1 MKRKYSTLIVDAKI
15 LYFFI
20 DMINLVRNS
29 EKNYKYLKEF
39 Y

>member
-1 MKRKYSTLIVDAKI
+1 MEGKYSTLIVDAKR

-20 DMINLVRNS
+20 DVINLVRNA
-29 EKNYKYLKEF
+29 EKNYKYLKEP